1 PAPPRSLHPFPT
13 RRSSD
18 LLHHQIGMD
27 ISFPAS
33 SHTST
38 LTDIT
43 GLRTCGLFPKGREPS
58 IRTLREWTKLR
69 RIPYH
74 RVGHFVYYDPAEVAL
89 HIRTRLKVPA
99 RGE

>member
-1 PAPPRSLHPFPT
+1 METQPSALPHP
-13 RRSSD
+13 
-18 LLHHQIGMD
+18 
-27 ISFPAS
+27 
-33 SHTST
+33 T

-74 RVGHFVYYDPAEVAL
+74 RVGHFVYFDPAEVCL
-89 HIRTRLKVPA
+89 HIRTKLKVPA
-99 RGE
+99 RG

>member
-1 PAPPRSLHPFPT
+1 MGMETPT
-13 RRSSD
+13 VTSPG
-18 LLHHQIGMD
+18 Q
-27 ISFPAS
+27 
-33 SHTST
+33 ST
-38 LTDIT
+38 LTDIV
-43 GLRTCGLFPKGREPS
+43 GLRVSGVFPKNNEPS

-74 RVGHFVYYDPAEVAL
+74 RVGHFVYFDPAEVAL

>member
-1 PAPPRSLHPFPT
+1 METQL
-13 RRSSD
+13 
-18 LLHHQIGMD
+18 
-27 ISFPAS
+27 PAS
-33 SHTST
+33 PLPPS

-74 RVGHFVYYDPAEVAL
+74 RVGHFIYFDPAEVGL
-89 HIRTRLKVPA
+89 HIRTKLKVPA
-99 RGE
+99 RG

>member
-1 PAPPRSLHPFPT
+1 MET
-13 RRSSD
+13 SS
-18 LLHHQIGMD
+18 
-27 ISFPAS
+27 PAS
-33 SHTST
+33 EHTST

-74 RVGHFVYYDPAEVAL
+74 RVGHFVYFDPAEVAL
-89 HIRTRLKVPA
+89 HIRTKLKVPA
-99 RGE
+99 RG